1 MTVNW
6 VTGVGHFGGSGS
18 HNRVLDWKKS
28 LRENLKIVE
37 WTESWIGE
45 CIVLGR
51 ESWTGQSVLDWRERI
66 GPG

>member
-6 VTGVGHFGGSGS
+6 VTGVGHFGGRGS
-18 HNRVLDWKKS
+18 CNRVLDWKKS

-37 WTESWIGE
+37 WTESWIAE
-45 CIVLGR
+45 CLVLGR
-51 ESWTGQSVLDWRERI
+51 ESWTGQRVLDWRERI